1 MASLSQ
7 RIRSGWNAFLGRDPT
22 KEFEW
27 TTGPQGEAYYGFS
40 SRPDR
45 VSFSINSQ
53 RSVVASVYNRIAVDV
68 SQINIVHAK
77 IDENGYYKETVN
89 PSTLNDCL
97 TLSAN
102 VDQSGKAFIQDLVE
116 SMFDEGVIA
125 VVPTDTDDDPT
136 TESQNWDIY
145 SMRVGKITAWY
156 PLAVKVRVYN
166 ERVGAFQEVVFPKDS
181 VAIITNPFYS
191 TMNEPNS
198 TLQRLIRTI
207 NKLDKQNDQNTTNKL
222 NMIISL
228 PYVTKSDQRKREAEQ
243 RRSEI
248 ERQMSESPLG
258 IAYTDGTER
267 VTQLNRP
274 IQSDLWDQVKDL
286 TTELFNKMGVTQSIL
301 DGTADEATTINYYNN
316 TIVPICSAIADE
328 FKRKF
333 LSKTAITQGHS
344 IYFFRDPF
352 KLVPV
357 TQLADIADKF
367 RRNEIMTSNELR
379 AEIGMRPAD
388 TEDANS
394 LRNPNLNKSKEEE
407 ALDLE
412 GVGVDQVN
420 DEGGMPDV

>member
-1 MASLSQ
+1 MASLTQ

-22 KEFEW
+22 KEIEW
-27 TTGPQGEAYYGFS
+27 TRSEVYGYS
-40 SRPDR
+40 MRPDR

-68 SQINIVHAK
+68 SQISIIHAK
-77 IDENGYYKETVN
+77 VDDNGYYKETVK

-102 VDQSGKAFIQDLVE
+102 VDQTGKAFIQDVVE
-116 SMFDEGVIA
+116 SMFDEGIIA
-125 VVPTDTDDDPT
+125 VVPTDTDDNPT
-136 TESQNWDIY
+136 TDSQDWDVL
-145 SMRVGKITAWY
+145 SLRTGKITAWY
-156 PLAVKVRVYN
+156 PLAVKIRVYN
-166 ERVGAFQEVVFPKDS
+166 ERKGIYQEIVMPKDS

-207 NKLDKQNDQNTTNKL
+207 NKLDRQNDQNTTNKL
-222 NMIISL
+222 NMIVSL
-228 PYVTKSDQRKREAEQ
+228 PYVTKTDQKRKEAE
-243 RRSEI
+243 RRLGDINDQLEH
-248 ERQMSESPLG
+248 SPLG
-258 IAYTDGTER
+258 IAYIDGTEK

-274 IQSDLWDQVKDL
+274 IQSDLWNQVKEL
-286 TTELFNKMGVTQSIL
+286 TTELFNKLGVTQAIL

-333 LSKTAITQGHS
+333 LSKTAITQGQT
-344 IYFFRDPF
+344 IFFYRDPF

-357 TQLADIADKF
+357 QQLADIADKF

-379 AEIGMRPAD
+379 AEIGMKPAN

-407 ALDLE
+407 IADAK
-412 GVGVDQVN
+412 GVGIDQVN
-420 DEGGMPDV
+420 DEGGMPNV

>member
-1 MASLSQ
+1 MASLTQ

-22 KEFEW
+22 KEIEW
-27 TTGPQGEAYYGFS
+27 TKSEVYGYS
-40 SRPDR
+40 MRPDR

-68 SQINIVHAK
+68 SQISIIHARV
-77 IDENGYYKETVN
+77 DDNGYYKETVK

-102 VDQSGKAFIQDLVE
+102 VDQTGKAFIQDVVE
-116 SMFDEGVIA
+116 SMFDEGIIA
-125 VVPTDTDDDPT
+125 VVPTDTDDNPMTD
-136 TESQNWDIY
+136 SQDWDVL
-145 SMRVGKITAWY
+145 SLRTGKITAWY
-156 PLAVKVRVYN
+156 PLAVKIRVYN
-166 ERVGAFQEVVFPKDS
+166 ERKGIYQEIVMPKDS

-207 NKLDKQNDQNTTNKL
+207 NKLDRQNDQNTTNKL
-222 NMIISL
+222 NIIFSL
-228 PYVTKSDQRKREAEQ
+228 PYVTKTEQKRKEAENRLKDINDQ
-243 RRSEI
+243 LEK
-248 ERQMSESPLG
+248 SPLG
-258 IAYTDGTER
+258 IAYTDATEK

-274 IQSDLWDQVKDL
+274 IQSDLWNQVKEL
-286 TTELFNKMGVTQSIL
+286 TTELFNKLGVTQAIL

-333 LSKTAITQGHS
+333 LSKTAITQGQT
-344 IYFFRDPF
+344 IFFYRDPF

-357 TQLADIADKF
+357 QQLADIADKF

-379 AEIGMRPAD
+379 AEIGMKPAD

-407 ALDLE
+407 IADAK
-412 GVGVDQVN
+412 GVGIDQVN
-420 DEGGMPDV
+420 DEGGMPNV

>member
-1 MASLSQ
+1 MASLAQ

-22 KEFEW
+22 KELEW
-27 TTGPQGEAYYGFS
+27 TKGEVYGYGI
-40 SRPDR
+40 RPDR

-68 SQINIVHAK
+68 SQISMIHAK
-77 IDENGYYKETVN
+77 IDDNGYYKETVT

-102 VDQSGKAFIQDLVE
+102 VDQTGRAFIQDIVE
-116 SMFDEGVIA
+116 SMFDEGIIA

-136 TESQNWDIY
+136 TESQDWDIL
-145 SMRVGKITAWY
+145 SLRTGKITGWY
-156 PLAVKVRVYN
+156 PLAVKIRVYN
-166 ERVGAFQEVVFPKDS
+166 ERLGIYQEIVMPKDS

-222 NMIISL
+222 NMIVSL
-228 PYVTKSDQRKREAEQ
+228 PYVTKTDQKKREAE
-243 RRSEI
+243 RRLGDINDQLEH
-248 ERQMSESPLG
+248 SPLG
-258 IAYTDGTER
+258 IAYIDGTEK

-274 IQSDLWDQVKDL
+274 IQSDLWNQVKEL
-286 TTELFNKMGVTQSIL
+286 TTELFNKLGVTQAIL

-333 LSKTAITQGHS
+333 LSKTAITQGHT
-344 IYFFRDPF
+344 IFFYRDPF

-357 TQLADIADKF
+357 NQLADIADKF

-379 AEIGMRPAD
+379 AEIGMKPAD

-407 ALDLE
+407 MQEAN
-412 GVGVDQVN
+412 GVGIDQVN
-420 DEGGMPDV
+420 DEGGMSNV